1 VKRILAIA
9 SVLLAGCALL
19 VFGTGAGDDGGT
31 YRVRAIFM
39 NAFSVIAGED
49 VKIAGVKVGKIESLD
64 VTPDHKAAVVLR
76 IDRPGFDDFRTDAEC
91 TIRPQSLIG
100 EKFVECT
107 PTQPR
112 PENAQPAPKL
122 RKIERGEGKGQYLL
136 PVSQTSKPV
145 DLDLVNNTLRLPY
158 RERLAII
165 LNELGT
171 GLAGRGGDLRQ
182 AITNADPALKETDKV
197 LRILSDQNRVL
208 ANLARDGDTILAPLA
223 RDRAKVADFV
233 TQANTVSQATAERS
247 SELEQSI
254 AKLPAFLRE
263 LKPTMER
270 LGGLSDQATPVL
282 TDLGKQAPA
291 INRFIKELG
300 PFSEA
305 GIPAFESLGDAA
317 DVGRPAL
324 VKSKPIITDVGQLAS
339 TAKPLTNNL
348 ASLLT
353 SLKETGGIER
363 LMDYLFYQVA
373 AINGFDAYGHYL
385 RAGLIL
391 NACSQYAISSSPDC
405 LATFENDS
413 GAGARAASATTVPG
427 YADTRRS
434 DSLRQLDAY
443 FHGKTLDLGSERS
456 SAKSGAKADTG
467 SGASAAAQQPA
478 SGQQPAAAQPAP
490 PAQPADPAP
499 SQPQG
504 SDAGQ
509 GGDPAQALLD
519 YLLGGDG

>member
-1 VKRILAIA
+1 VKRILAMA
-9 SVLLAGCALL
+9 SVLLAAGALV
-19 VFGTGAGDDGGT
+19 VFGTGAGSDTGN

-39 NAFSVIAGED
+39 NAFSVIPGED

-76 IDRPGFDDFRTDAEC
+76 IDRAGFDDFRADAQC

-112 PENAQPAPKL
+112 PENAQLAPPL
-122 RKIERGEGKGQYLL
+122 RKIQHGAGKGQYLL
-136 PVSQTSKPV
+136 PVSQTAKPV
-145 DLDLVNNTLRLPY
+145 DLDLLNNTLRLPY

-182 AITNADPALKETDKV
+182 AVTNADPALKETDQV
-197 LRILSDQNRVL
+197 LAILSDQNRVL
-208 ANLARDGDTILAPLA
+208 SDLARNGDTILAPLA

-233 TQANTVSQATAERS
+233 TQANVTAQATAERS
-247 SELEQSI
+247 DPLEQNI

-263 LKPTMER
+263 LKPTMQA
-270 LGGLSDQATPVL
+270 LGGLSDQMTPVL
-282 TDLGKQAPA
+282 TDLGAEAPS

-300 PFSEA
+300 PFSQA
-305 GIPAFESLGDAA
+305 GIPAFQSLGAAA
-317 DVGRPAL
+317 DVGGPAL
-324 VKSKPIITDVGQLAS
+324 TKSKPIITDVGQLAS
-339 TAKPLTNNL
+339 TSKPLTNNL
-348 ASLLT
+348 AALLT
-353 SLKETGGIER
+353 SLKDTGGIER

-373 AINGFDAYGHYL
+373 AINGFDADGHYL

-391 NACSQYAISSSPDC
+391 NACSQYAIAPSPDC
-405 LATFENDS
+405 LATFPNS
-413 GAGARAASATTVPG
+413 GSASARAAGSTSVPG

-443 FHGKTLDLGSERS
+443 FHGKKLDLGGGGARS
-456 SAKSGAKADTG
+456 SAKDGATADSG
-467 SGASAAAQQPA
+467 SAPAQPPAPAQQPA
-478 SGQQPAAAQPAP
+478 PAAAPAQQPAPAAASGQAPA
-490 PAQPADPAP
+490 
-499 SQPQG
+499 SG
-504 SDAGQ
+504 SD
-509 GGDPAQALLD
+509 PSSALLD
-519 YLLGGDG
+519 YLLGGSG

>member
-1 VKRILAIA
+1 MKRVLAIA
-9 SVLLAGCALL
+9 GVLVAASALML
-19 VFGTGAGDDGGT
+19 FATGASDGGGG

-39 NAFSVIAGED
+39 SAFSVIPGED

-76 IDRPGFDDFRTDAEC
+76 IDRPGFDDFRADAEC

-100 EKFVECT
+100 ERFVECT

-122 RKIERGEGKGQYLL
+122 RKIEKGPGKGQYLL

-158 RERLAII
+158 RERLTVI

-182 AITNADPALKETDKV
+182 AIINANPALKQTNEV
-197 LRILSDQNRVL
+197 LAILADQNRVL

-223 RDRAKVADFV
+223 RNRAQVADFV
-233 TQANTVSQATAERS
+233 TKANITSQATAERS
-247 SELEQSI
+247 VALEQSI

-263 LKPTMER
+263 LTPTMQR
-270 LGGLSDQATPVL
+270 LGGLADQMTPVL
-282 TDLGKQAPA
+282 TDLGAEAPS
-291 INRFIKELG
+291 INRFIEELG
-300 PFSEA
+300 PFSQA
-305 GIPAFESLGDAA
+305 GIPALQSLGAAA
-317 DVGRPAL
+317 DVGGPAL
-324 VKSKPIITDVGQLAS
+324 TKSKPIITDVGQLAS
-339 TAKPLTNNL
+339 SSKPLTNNL

-353 SLKETGGIER
+353 SLKDTGGIER

-373 AINGFDAYGHYL
+373 AINGFDADGHYL

-391 NACSQYAISSSPDC
+391 NACSQYAIAPSPDC
-405 LATFENDS
+405 LATFDNPS
-413 GAGARAASATTVPG
+413 GSNARAAGATTTPG

-434 DSLRQLDAY
+434 PSLRKLDAY
-443 FHGKTLDLGSERS
+443 FAGKTLDLGDQ
-456 SAKSGAKADTG
+456 AKADTG
-467 SGASAAAQQPA
+467 AAA
-478 SGQQPAAAQPAP
+478 PAAASSPAP
-490 PAQPADPAP
+490 VAARSAPAAAASRPQTSGNDPA
-499 SQPQG
+499 S
-504 SDAGQ
+504 
-509 GGDPAQALLD
+509 ALLD
-519 YLLGGDG
+519 YLLGSDG